1 MIKLY
6 LLKNITYSP
15 RYVNAASTTN
25 TTPLRMDNQALV
37 KPVLTYDDFN
47 AKPL

>member
-1 MIKLY
+1 MIKLH
-6 LLKNITYSP
+6 LLKKITYSP

-47 AKPL
+47 EKPL